1 MIKLMEQKNFL
12 VYEAVAGTDIHS
24 AIRDMIVWSKI
35 EGRPVQTTFNG
46 ATFSVTADTDPDEAY
61 KQWEQIMDQNAEAYR
76 NAPEGIKAAAEAKAR
91 AEKKAKEDA
100 EVSELIKDEV
110 LELTAEKAWKKSLL
124 VNTDPYGS
132 GVVRYAERWGKLMQ
146 VEMRQRGASVLTK
159 EIVDAT
165 KFRADNEGMSGFSWS
180 CARNLLIQCWKY
192 GAELGKF
199 EGFSADKV
207 QKARRLAE
215 AETGV

>member
-1 MIKLMEQKNFL
+1 MEQKNFL

-35 EGRPVQTTFNG
+35 EGRPVQT
-46 ATFSVTADTDPDEAY
+46 
-61 KQWEQIMDQNAEAYR
+61 
-76 NAPEGIKAAAEAKAR
+76 
-91 AEKKAKEDA
+91 EKKAKEDA

-159 EIVDAT
+159 KIVNAT

-199 EGFSADKV
+199 EGFTADKV

>member
-12 VYEAVAGTDIHS
+12 VYEAVVGTDIHS

-61 KQWEQIMDQNAEAYR
+61 KQWKQIMEKNAEAYR
-76 NAPEGIKAAAEAKAR
+76 NSPEGIKAAAEAKAR
-91 AEKKAKEDA
+91 AEKKAKENA
-100 EVSELIKDEV
+100 VVSELIKDEV
-110 LELTAEKAWKKSLL
+110 LELTAEKAWKKSVQ
-124 VNTDPYGS
+124 VNIDPYGS

-146 VEMRQRGASVLTK
+146 VEMRQRATSVLTK
-159 EIVDAT
+159 EVVDAT

>member
-1 MIKLMEQKNFL
+1 MEQKNFL
-12 VYEAVAGTDIHS
+12 VYEAVAGTDIHN
-24 AIRDMIVWSKI
+24 AIKDMIVWSKMK
-35 EGRPVQTTFNG
+35 GRPVQTTFNG

-61 KQWEQIMDQNAEAYR
+61 KQWEQTLEKNAEAYR
-76 NAPEGIKAAAEAKAR
+76 NSPEGIKAAAEAKAR

-100 EVSELIKDEV
+100 VVSELIKDEV
-110 LELTAEKAWKKSLL
+110 LELTAEKAWKKSVQ
-124 VNTDPYGS
+124 VNIDPYGS

-199 EGFSADKV
+199 EGFTADKV